1 MKGDLKKRKKE
12 EDKKKNSRVQEK
24 TTTAAAAAAVVP
36 VSVDNKNRSWE
47 QNRMSI
53 HVRST
58 HLYGFFFISLKTFT
72 ALVFYPSNDDKTW
85 G

>member
-1 MKGDLKKRKKE
+1 MVKGDLKKRKKE

-24 TTTAAAAAAVVP
+24 TTTAAAAVVP

-58 HLYGFFFISLKTFT
+58 HLYVFFFISLKTFT

>member
-1 MKGDLKKRKKE
+1 MVKGDLKKRKKE

-24 TTTAAAAAAVVP
+24 TTTAAAAVVP